1 MDDKNFVPK
10 RLLGRIDRG
19 DKRFWGAAMF
29 ADLSSYTPYAEALCR
44 AGTDGAERLGEKVGK
59 ALGEW
64 AEIVRDCDGEIASFA
79 GDAFLAYWA
88 ADGQGGVAGCR
99 DNASR
104 CADLL
109 HEAGAGFGQAEES
122 TDRSVNGME
131 PPPLAFH
138 IGIGLGHLWADRL
151 TAGERRFYLLGGAAV
166 GYATDAAR
174 KAKPGR
180 TEVDGRVDYS
190 AIGDGNGD
198 DPTGSDSRGPR
209 RPAVDSP
216 PTDPAPCPQAASV
229 DVETPE
235 TETDK
240 RFAGI
245 VCALSV
251 RIEGVDVHYSEPVRN
266 ALERCEEALAAA
278 LSDKRQDSINEH
290 AHLGFEDKG
299 LVFTLCLPVHGRADI
314 RTTVA
319 AALAIKRELVDR
331 GLQCSAGVACDRG
344 VWMPL
349 GTSFGAVGRFLLVAA
364 RLMIEAR
371 GKVLVTSVVAN
382 YLVGDPRFRLA
393 PLSQPLIPR
402 NMTAYVWPQDVSP
415 G

>member
-1 MDDKNFVPK
+1 MDEKNFVPK
-10 RLLGRIDRG
+10 RLLERIDR
-19 DKRFWGAAMF
+19 DDRRFCGAAMF

-44 AGTDGAERLGEKVGK
+44 AGTDGAERLGEKMGN
-59 ALGEW
+59 ALGEC
-64 AEIVRDCDGEIASFA
+64 AEIVRDFRGEIASFA

-104 CADLL
+104 CAARL
-109 HEAGAGFGQAEES
+109 HRAGAAFGRAEES
-122 TDRSVNGME
+122 TDRSVNGMT
-131 PPPLAFH
+131 PLPLAFH
-138 IGIGLGHLWADRL
+138 IRIGLGDLWADRL

-166 GYATDAAR
+166 GYATDAAE
-174 KAKPGR
+174 KTKPGR
-180 TEVDGRVDYS
+180 TEVDGRVDNP
-190 AIGDGNGD
+190 AVGDGSGD
-198 DPTGSDSRGPR
+198 ASTGSDSRRPR

-216 PTDPAPCPQAASV
+216 P
-229 DVETPE
+229 
-235 TETDK
+235 K

-251 RIEGVDVHYSEPVRN
+251 RIKGVDVHYSESVRN

-278 LSDKRQDSINEH
+278 LDDGRQDSIDEH
-290 AHLGFEDKG
+290 GHLGFEDKG

-314 RTTVA
+314 RRTVA

-349 GTSFGAVGRFLLVAA
+349 GTSFGAVGRFLHVAA
-364 RLMIEAR
+364 RLMIEAHGR
-371 GKVLVTSVVAN
+371 VLVTSVVAD

-393 PLSQPLIPR
+393 PRSQPLIPR
-402 NMTAYVWPQDVSP
+402 NMTSYVWPQDVSP